1 MSDILI
7 AGKELPD
14 CLELAESFIE
24 NKKVFTAAKPDAEI
38 ANFDAE
44 GIFSCNWNK
53 SSAISA
59 RSFIIK
65 AETKLKELNEYLIY
79 FDAVTFASKFEL
91 DRTENVSTAVESM
104 ITSYQFLVTELLLR
118 LEQRKDPVVVSFLVK
133 TYPSKFETLHNGTK
147 AVNLVPCSNIVSA
160 AQAAFIS
167 LAENVSILVADKPYL
182 SVLLAKCEPGNDFY
196 SDETGLGKWVMQGM
210 DALSKSK
217 SKQTAKQAATWIKV
231 GQKVSAGFSLFK

>member
-24 NKKVFTAAKPDAEI
+24 NKKVFTSAKQDAEI
-38 ANFDAE
+38 ANFEAE

-65 AETKLKELNEYLIY
+65 AETKLKELNQYLIY
-79 FDAVTFASKFEL
+79 FDAVAFASKFEL
-91 DRTENVSTAVESM
+91 DRTENISTAVELM
-104 ITSYQFLVTELLLR
+104 IASYQFLINELLIR

-147 AVNLVPCSNIVSA
+147 ALNLVPCCNIVSA

-167 LAENVSILVADKPYL
+167 LAENVSILVADRPYL
-182 SVLLAKCEPGNDFY
+182 SVLLAKCDPSNEFY
-196 SDETGLGKWVMQGM
+196 SNETEIGKWISLGM
-210 DALSKSK
+210 DALEHSK

-231 GQKVSAGFSLFK
+231 GQKVSSGFSLFK